1 MRLIVEAFFSGVSA
15 GRSVPRP
22 GRMSRAMRR
31 FDTMAL
37 DADAEPLTR
46 DDIDGIIAHGD
57 PVDRMFL
64 LRRHDLT
71 ARQWLRLLSDG
82 NILVR
87 DDARDTLRDRAASRL
102 LVLVGFHSRPRMPFI
117 ERYDL
122 AGQWDLTRGQRRM
135 LVRDPDKRVRERF
148 IERTDLTRREQIK
161 LVLTTPMP
169 YWSVVMRDGY

>member
-1 MRLIVEAFFSGVSA
+1 MIH
-15 GRSVPRP
+15 
-22 GRMSRAMRR
+22 AMRR
-31 FDTMAL
+31 FNTMAL
-37 DADAEPLTR
+37 DTDAEPLTR

-57 PVDRMFL
+57 PVERMFL

-87 DDARDTLRDRAASRL
+87 DDAWDTLRDRVVSRL
-102 LVLVGFHSRPRMPFI
+102 LVLVGFYSRPRMPFN
-117 ERYDL
+117 ERYGL
-122 AGQWDLTRGQRRM
+122 AGRRDLTRGQRRM

-169 YWSVVMRDGY
+169 CWSVIMRAGY